1 MIAARNQLS
10 NYENRYKFELLATQ
24 RFMGKARDELKPQL
38 RSRAIGHYIVFYVPV
53 EDGIAIAR
61 ILKGH
66 QDINTD
72 LFL

>member
-10 NYENRYKFELLATQ
+10 NYENRYRFELLATQ
-24 RFMGKARDELKPQL
+24 PFMGKARDELKPQL
-38 RSRAIGHYIVFYVPV
+38 RSLAIGNYIVFYVPV
-53 EDGIAIAR
+53 EDGIAIER
-61 ILKGH
+61 VLEGH